1 MRARND
7 QFRCPLSR
15 SDIWRL
21 SSIADAGEKARERV
35 AREGSRAS
43 ERASEASAAPSSNR
57 TREKNYSSVD
67 STAVPTRTY
76 PVLSVCL
83 DVGHGDRWRELRGWT
98 PVERMSKRIG
108 ERGRAVENFD
118 MRQKK
123 AKREEEEERVGSFG
137 FFFFPIEERLDF
149 ERLLFVV
156 RGAKQQQL
164 RNLRTTGCELWGDLR
179 AGPRKGK
186 TCVLSKP
193 HDGARARPRD
203 PTERKPQEASLDG
216 GFARPRFRNATRIV
230 FRDDFT
236 FRGAIWSPTDQVREL
251 GRGKV
256 ET

>member
-1 MRARND
+1 M
-7 QFRCPLSR
+7 
-15 SDIWRL
+15 
-21 SSIADAGEKARERV
+21 
-35 AREGSRAS
+35 
-43 ERASEASAAPSSNR
+43 ERA
-57 TREKNYSSVD
+57 KGVD
-67 STAVPTRTY
+67 S
-76 PVLSVCL
+76 S
-83 DVGHGDRWRELRGWT
+83 GEN
-98 PVERMSKRIG
+98 VEAYRG
-108 ERGRAVENFD
+108 ERESGGKLRHAAEESKT
-118 MRQKK
+118 RRRR
-123 AKREEEEERVGSFG
+123 RESGEFRF